1 MTSERGTGRA
11 SSRYKR
17 MQINSD
23 GEFRFSCHD
32 GSRRSVMCGDPV
44 SPAADSCR
52 RYPPPRRVSESFGLC
67 VFFPLPFVALSAFM
81 ASPPLLV
88 SPLPLSIPSLL
99 SWPFFLCFF
108 SPVRRPLCFL
118 GPSIS
123 APPFPP
129 YPSPDPRHNAP
140 LWPRGTRGNVSRM
153 PREATGVTAV
163 PQPGPPSGPEML
175 GQIVSLFSDGAE
187 PSSNKRPG
195 CLQADRASHTKVHGA
210 AVGGWASGTTAKWG
224 RAAKGGVAMP

>member
-67 VFFPLPFVALSAFM
+67 VFFP
-81 ASPPLLV
+81 
-88 SPLPLSIPSLL
+88 PS
-99 SWPFFLCFF
+99 
-108 SPVRRPLCFL
+108 VRRPLCFHGL
-118 GPSIS
+118 STS
-123 APPFPP
+123 ACFPP
-129 YPSPDPRHNAP
+129 SFVRP
-140 LWPRGTRGNVSRM
+140 LLCFHGLSTSACFP
-153 PREATGVTAV
+153 
-163 PQPGPPSGPEML
+163 PPSFDPFSAFMAIL
-175 GQIVSLFSDGAE
+175 SLLF
-187 PSSNKRPG
+187 PSRSSPSLLPWPLHLCPSFPPLSFPRSP
-195 CLQADRASHTKVHGA
+195 
-210 AVGGWASGTTAKWG
+210 
-224 RAAKGGVAMP
+224 P